1 MLDINYIRENKD
13 LVAQAAKNKNRQ
25 VDLDALLTLDDEC
38 SKLIT
43 QIQDIRQ
50 KRNIL
55 AKQGNSPENQTAGKQ
70 IKDDLKELEQRLNES
85 QEKYTELLLAVP
97 NVTHPD
103 MPIGKD
109 CLLYTSRCV

>member
-43 QIQDIRQ
+43 PV
-50 KRNIL
+50 
-55 AKQGNSPENQTAGKQ
+55 SYTH
-70 IKDDLKELEQRLNES
+70 LE
-85 QEKYTELLLAVP
+85 
-97 NVTHPD
+97 
-103 MPIGKD
+103 
-109 CLLYTSRCV
+109 